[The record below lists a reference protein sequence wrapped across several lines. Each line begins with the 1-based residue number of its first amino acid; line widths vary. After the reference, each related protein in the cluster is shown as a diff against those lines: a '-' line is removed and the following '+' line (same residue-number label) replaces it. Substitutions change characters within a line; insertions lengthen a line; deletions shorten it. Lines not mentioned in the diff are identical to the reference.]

1 MSAEWIIT
9 TFVIID
15 DLMTKYGHQSDCR
28 SRVSDSEI
36 VTIAI
41 CAAKFCQNHHERTV
55 VLMNQLGYLSAKLS
69 VSRFNRRLHKLSDWC
84 ELVLAVL
91 TELNCKGDTFI
102 IDSMPLPVCRR
113 VRASR
118 CKKVRG
124 RDYCGWCAAKKEK
137 FFGWRLH
144 LIINAEGH
152 IANFTMLPAAYHD
165 LTPIHELTWL
175 LPPWCYLLGDKG
187 YNAEADEATIWEEV
201 RVKFVPIRRDNMAP
215 NTLEERVML
224 RKHRKAVESVNSQL
238 ERMGV
243 ERLYARTNL
252 GFELKVWASL
262 AAVIFTNAY

>member
-15 DLMTKYGHQSDCR
+15 DLMAKYGHQTDCR
-28 SRVSDSEI
+28 SRISDSEI
-36 VTIAI
+36 LTIAI

-55 VLMNQLGYLSAKLS
+55 VLMNQLGYLSGKLS
-69 VSRFNRRLHKLSDWC
+69 VSRFNRRLHKLSDWF
-84 ELVLAVL
+84 ELILAVL

-102 IDSMPLPVCRR
+102 IDSMPVPVCRR

-124 RDYCGWCAAKKEK
+124 REYCGWCAAKKEK
-137 FFGWRLH
+137 IFGWRLH
-144 LIINAEGH
+144 LIINTQGQVV
-152 IANFTMLPAAYHD
+152 NFTMLPAGFHD
-165 LTPIHELTWL
+165 LTPIHELTWI

-187 YNAEADEATIWEEV
+187 YNAEADEESIWEEA
-201 RVKFVPIRRDNMAP
+201 RVKFVPIRKGNMEP

-224 RKHRKAVESVNSQL
+224 KKHRKSIESVNSQL

-252 GFELKVWASL
+252 GFELKVQASL
-262 AAVIFTNAY
+262 VAVIFTNSN